1 MTIAFQTQHGICAAI
16 VLAAFASTAGAQIA
30 QEKPELCGMGGTVA
44 VPAGVTAAPN
54 LDSMWGSVLAIKGDT
69 GTSEIPFDG
78 RHVEQVC
85 PLSGNRLLAFG
96 QMAPA
101 AYYAAI
107 IDLKDAK
114 LVDGFRSWGAPVISP
129 DQRWLIM
136 KAFYPEHSDAP
147 FSDEYLLYDL
157 TRDRAGNTKPG
168 VTQYTEEMRGRVVYP
183 AVDRGTPFESFNLPP
198 NEQHN
203 SRSTWYYWA
212 SDSSAVLFADS
223 VEAVVSVV
231 LVRTDSDPPRTYV
244 HAITP
249 SEVCEQGP
257 DGKIAGGPG
266 STSLMLSDAD
276 VGPEQGGDRT
286 ITARFSP
293 LAPDEGGCRTKQAVL
308 HESDFK
314 PAPLEAHPPIIRNKP
329 VITIDPP
336 RKK

>member
-1 MTIAFQTQHGICAAI
+1 
-16 VLAAFASTAGAQIA
+16 
-30 QEKPELCGMGGTVA
+30 
-44 VPAGVTAAPN
+44 
-54 LDSMWGSVLAIKGDT
+54 
-69 GTSEIPFDG
+69 
-78 RHVEQVC
+78 
-85 PLSGNRLLAFG
+85 
-96 QMAPA
+96 
-101 AYYAAI
+101 
-107 IDLKDAK
+107 
-114 LVDGFRSWGAPVISP
+114 
-129 DQRWLIM
+129 
-136 KAFYPEHSDAP
+136 
-147 FSDEYLLYDL
+147 
-157 TRDRAGNTKPG
+157 
-168 VTQYTEEMRGRVVYP
+168 MRGRVVYP

-249 SEVCEQGP
+249 SEFCEQGP